1 MKGKERKWGRRTV
14 SKGEGERI
22 HVGPQTLTGTQIK
35 EGERV
40 VKERAEIAALCRSL
54 SPLSLS
60 LTHPANPLRIFHHPV
75 CASVCLSSIT
85 APQLLAQ
92 FDSRQKWWASQPC
105 RHDSARLHEQQCQAA
120 NWWALLEKLG
130 TEKCLI
136 ATATAVYLKK
146 NDNTRGLRMI
156 ISGFRL
162 FFFLLDNHFVI

>member
-1 MKGKERKWGRRTV
+1 MKGKERKTVRKTDSEQRRRRENKCGTPNSDGYTDKGGR
-14 SKGEGERI
+14 KGGKGKSRD
-22 HVGPQTLTGTQIK
+22 
-35 EGERV
+35 
-40 VKERAEIAALCRSL
+40 SL
-54 SPLSLS
+54 SPLSSS
-60 LTHPANPLRIFHHPV
+60 LTHPANPLRVFHHPV
-75 CASVCLSSIT
+75 CASVCLSPVT
-85 APQLLAQ
+85 APQLLAE

-120 NWWALLEKLG
+120 NWWALLDKLG

-136 ATATAVYLKK
+136 ATAVHFFKK